1 MNFVKTKATFG
12 WLQESEA
19 EMRLKKAQ
27 ELAEAELNAAIANE
41 KSAQLEKLI
50 EAYVDVRI
58 LLKLRMAR
66 WLYLDYSLFKEEI
79 PIILWKEMWFQVFLW
94 HFFFLLNVPRKWVTA
109 LLSFFCVIFFFLLNA
124 D

>member
-79 PIILWKEMWFQVFLW
+79 PIILWKEMWFQVF
-94 HFFFLLNVPRKWVTA
+94 FVTFFLFAKCL
-109 LLSFFCVIFFFLLNA
+109 FLENESLHS
-124 D
+124 